1 MATMQDIEK
10 QTREFAAAKRQLDDI
25 MAEIN
30 TEVEGLKKKYLPRI
44 RTVMNQVTARH
55 GDLYREIAENPGLFT
70 KPRTQVFDGVRVGYT
85 KGKGALQIEDPE
97 LTIKLIK
104 KHLAEQADILIR
116 TFEEPAKA
124 AIKKLDEA
132 QQKKIGV
139 AIEGKEDRVV
149 IEETDSQINKIL
161 SSLLKFQVEELSAE
175 YQEEAA

>member
-25 MAEIN
+25 IAEIKAE
-30 TEVEGLKKKYLPRI
+30 TEPLKKKYLPRI
-44 RTVMNQVTARH
+44 RAVMNQVTARH
-55 GDLYREIAENPGLFT
+55 GDLYREIVENPGLFT
-70 KPRTQVFDGVRVGYT
+70 KPRTQVFDGVRVGFSR
-85 KGKGALQIEDPE
+85 GKGALQIEDPE

-104 KHLAEQADILIR
+104 K
-116 TFEEPAKA
+116 
-124 AIKKLDEA
+124 LDET

-139 AIEGKEDRVV
+139 SIEGKEDRVV
-149 IEETDSQINKIL
+149 IEETDTQINKIL